1 MRLPFTVVHCDSFS
15 TGSPPSNLHDATPH
29 STGWVSAPFPSFPQ
43 EIVLAFNGVVAVN
56 RISIL
61 SHEHFIPSKIELMA
75 GNVSY
80 REAPSHTKA
89 KYARVG
95 YLKFS
100 KVGPGVQGGQV
111 QRLEVEAR
119 CCFLKLCMSAPL
131 GHPKNLCNQIGIA
144 DIAVEGDIHVGDS
157 SKLLQ
162 AGQQGLGF
170 QMLLHGIDLHED
182 FLSAEAKSAG
192 VNTMAGKFLRD
203 IQRLKND
210 SKDREDF
217 EEAMRLSE
225 LEKKVRVA
233 GEQILKLEADKRSAV
248 EREDYQ
254 IAKTVK
260 SEIDQLNVMMEA
272 CMKDALRRPS
282 KASNGEE
289 RQKLQDRLSTLEIE
303 KQNAVEREDYTAAK
317 AIKGEIEKLK
327 ARLMMVR

>member
-170 QMLLHGIDLHED
+170 QMLLHGNDDDEMI
-182 FLSAEAKSAG
+182 AEMS
-192 VNTMAGKFLRD
+192 M
-203 IQRLKND
+203 
-210 SKDREDF
+210 EMMMM
-217 EEAMRLSE
+217 MRLSE